1 VALFVGVE
9 LRQGV
14 HAMVPLSMFRSASF
28 SGLTAFTFLLYAAFN
43 ILFVLLPFLL
53 MKGVGYSGLQAG
65 LVFIPLQI
73 VMTFGSPF
81 IAGAAAYIGWRAL
94 LALGSVFTAL
104 AFVAALRLDLSG
116 PYWTGVMPVVTL
128 MAIGM
133 CCVAAPLSTLV
144 LIQVDKHQTG
154 VASGLNSTVSRLG
167 GLITTALMGMLLAD
181 HGARLASR
189 FEEAMIGGIALCVLA
204 ACAALFI
211 DGKSR

>member
-1 VALFVGVE
+1 
-9 LRQGV
+9 
-14 HAMVPLSMFRSASF
+14 
-28 SGLTAFTFLLYAAFN
+28 
-43 ILFVLLPFLL
+43 

-81 IAGAAAYIGWRAL
+81 VAGAAAYIGWRAL

-104 AFVAALRLDLSG
+104 AFVAALRLDFSG

-144 LIQVDKHQTG
+144 LILVDKHQAG

-167 GLITTALMGMLLAD
+167 GLITTALMSMLLAD
-181 HGARLASR
+181 RGAGLASG

-211 DGKSR
+211 DGKFAEIPA